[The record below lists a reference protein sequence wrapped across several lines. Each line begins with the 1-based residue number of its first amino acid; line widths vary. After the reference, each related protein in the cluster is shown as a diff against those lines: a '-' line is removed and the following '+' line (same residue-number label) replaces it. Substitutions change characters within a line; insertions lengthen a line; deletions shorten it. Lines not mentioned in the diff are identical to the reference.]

1 MNRRL
6 KWIVIALILVFLGVM
21 IYKYYLAAPAP
32 QQEIDSNVLS
42 AEQEINSGL
51 ENKESMWILFVSASC
66 EPCAEMHEI
75 FKQLKPKYSGS
86 FSKSDN
92 KVHFSFTKSSHFV
105 YFSYKGRLLNLFFC
119 AFLVWDQHKSI
130 VLIGFSFFQRPFLR
144 IKGMLHVG

>member
-75 FKQLKPKYSGS
+75 FKQLKPKYSG
-86 FSKSDN
+86 
-92 KVHFSFTKSSHFV
+92 KVKFIEVDVNDRANFKLVQQYKLQYVPTNFIVDSQGNT
-105 YFSYKGRLLNLFFC
+105 SYHNVGVIALDRLQAELDR
-119 AFLVWDQHKSI
+119 VVRQ
-130 VLIGFSFFQRPFLR
+130 
-144 IKGMLHVG
+144 